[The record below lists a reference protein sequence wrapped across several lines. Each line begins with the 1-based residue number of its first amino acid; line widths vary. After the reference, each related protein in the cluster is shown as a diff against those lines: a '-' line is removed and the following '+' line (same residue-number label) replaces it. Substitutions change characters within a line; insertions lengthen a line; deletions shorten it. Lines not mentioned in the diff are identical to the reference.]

1 MTHHQL
7 TASNGTTVSVDIAK
21 GQSGWQ
27 AQSHIELG
35 DKRVLTIRTSK
46 SAYAAG
52 LRTNASVCIVEGHLQ
67 RHVLGFGI
75 TGDFRQDVLV
85 TPTAR
90 VTEKA
95 VREQHERFLS
105 APCALTDLLGRIEAH
120 YVAQA
125 QHKAAQARN
134 EVAHA

>member
-1 MTHHQL
+1 MTQHQI

-21 GQSGWQ
+21 GQSSWQ
-27 AQSHIELG
+27 AQTHIELG
-35 DKRVLTIRTSK
+35 DQRVLIIRTSK

-67 RHVLGFGI
+67 RHVVGFGI

-105 APCALTDLLGRIEAH
+105 APCALTDLLGRIESH
-120 YVAQA
+120 YAAQA
-125 QHKAAQARN
+125 QLKATKAQS

>member
-1 MTHHQL
+1 MTQHQI
-7 TASNGTTVSVDIAK
+7 TASNGTTVAVDIAK
-21 GQSGWQ
+21 GQSGGE
-27 AQSHIELG
+27 AQTHIELG
-35 DKRVLTIRTSK
+35 DQRVLIIRTSK

-52 LRTNASVCIVEGHLQ
+52 LRTNASVCIVEGHMQ

-120 YVAQA
+120 YAAQA
-125 QHKAAQARN
+125 QLKAAKAQS